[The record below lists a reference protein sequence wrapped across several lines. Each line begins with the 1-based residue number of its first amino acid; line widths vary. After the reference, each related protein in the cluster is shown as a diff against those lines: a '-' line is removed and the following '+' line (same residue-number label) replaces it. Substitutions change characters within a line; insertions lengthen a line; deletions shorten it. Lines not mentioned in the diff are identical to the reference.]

1 MPRPGAK
8 RSILYVFSLAV
19 LALGIT
25 LNTKTQLGVSCIVS
39 VPYCV
44 SQLLALPLGLTTFVY
59 YLLLIGLQK
68 LLLGKDFHPLQYLQ
82 IIASLVTSLFIQGWD
97 LLLPLFSPL
106 WLRLTA
112 LVLGIVITALG
123 ASLSLAL
130 DIVPNPADG
139 LAHAVGRRL
148 GKDVGMGKNLIDLA
162 SILISL
168 ILGLVF
174 AGRVL
179 GIGPGTLC
187 AMLLT
192 GRVMALV
199 HPHSLRLSKG
209 LESAPKA

>member
-1 MPRPGAK
+1 MPKPGAK
-8 RSILYVFSLAV
+8 RVLLYVFSLVV

-68 LLLGKDFHPLQYLQ
+68 LLLRGDFHPLQYLQ
-82 IIASLVTSLFIQGWD
+82 IIASLLTSLFIQGWD
-97 LLLPLFSPL
+97 MLLPLFSPL
-106 WLRLTA
+106 WLRIAA

-139 LAHAVGRRL
+139 LAHAVGKTLNR
-148 GKDVGMGKNLIDLA
+148 DVGLGKNLIDLA
-162 SILISL
+162 SIAISL
-168 ILGLVF
+168 ALGLLF

-179 GIGPGTLC
+179 GIGPGTIC

-192 GRVMALV
+192 GRVMAVV
-199 HPHSLRLSKG
+199 HPHSLKLSKS
-209 LESAPKA
+209 LETPPKA